1 MITFP
6 SILAANGLPFVM
18 QTLTHPAVYL
28 DTWALRLL
36 AEGNRPLGI
45 RFREAAGLQPGEPDS
60 TRVQALQ
67 CSLSANATVCSASRV
82 LLHQAHTWI
91 A

>member
-28 DTWALRLL
+28 DTWALRQF
-36 AEGNRPLGI
+36 AEGDRALGSP
-45 RFREAAGLQPGEPDS
+45 RTS
-60 TRVQALQ
+60 TPHVLPV
-67 CSLSANATVCSASRV
+67 ATSASSQRSRECRS
-82 LLHQAHTWI
+82 
-91 A
+91 